1 MDENRDRCIELLFI
15 IVNEQMPVDLRH
27 MIQGR
32 QNANNIINDA
42 ITQRVQGN
50 PDDVDDINPRRLMRN
65 IQDPTELERIYDNI
79 RTSLGQPQ
87 GPQEPPQGPQEP
99 PRQLREEGVSIEPD
113 LGTSGGKVRK
123 TSNKKR
129 PTARR
134 RRSSKA
140 RKSRTTRRK

>member
-1 MDENRDRCIELLFI
+1 
-15 IVNEQMPVDLRH
+15 MPVDLRH

-99 PRQLREEGVSIEPD
+99 PQGPQEPPRQLREEGVSIEPD